1 LIDDKF
7 YAILSVF
14 YIKKNKVQNY
24 INSLHF
30 HNSCRIEGFGEGVG
44 EGSEK
49 SICETLET
57 HKEFKEDFIVFY
69 MENNILSAIQN
80 IVSFRDNN
88 LKSYSSTYLNR
99 INAVGEQLEFYI
111 KDAIAGSFRL
121 PYEEKQESYS
131 KIFSW
136 LGNQNHPPDII
147 IKNGDAFE
155 IKKIESLKSS
165 LALNSSPPK
174 DKLLSNDIRITADC
188 KKCDG
193 GNWKEK
199 DLFYVI
205 GNAKGGIV
213 NYLFFVQGTC
223 YAAEHKVYEKVHE
236 PVKKEIN
243 SILDSLGLEKGE
255 TVELGKIKR
264 VDPLGITELR
274 IRGMWSI
281 ENPVNV
287 FKDLCKIEENKFH
300 LFAIL
305 RKEKYLS
312 YPKEDIKEI
321 ESNKNIFVKDVKI
334 KDPNNPAKLIEAK
347 LITFVIK

>member
-1 LIDDKF
+1 M
-7 YAILSVF
+7 V
-14 YIKKNKVQNY
+14 
-24 INSLHF
+24 
-30 HNSCRIEGFGEGVG
+30 
-44 EGSEK
+44 
-49 SICETLET
+49 
-57 HKEFKEDFIVFY
+57 
-69 MENNILSAIQN
+69 NNILRAILN
-80 IVSFRDNN
+80 ITSYKNNN
-88 LKSYSSTYLNR
+88 LKSYASTYLNR

-111 KDAIAGSFRL
+111 KDAIASSFKL
-121 PYEEKQESYS
+121 SQNKKEEEYS
-131 KIFSW
+131 KVFSW

-155 IKKIESLKSS
+155 IKKIESLKSA

-174 DKLLSNDIRITADC
+174 NKLLADDIRITADC

-199 DLFYVI
+199 ELFYVI

-213 NYLFFVQGTC
+213 NYLFFVHGTC

-236 PVKKEIN
+236 PIKKEVD
-243 SILDSLGLEKGE
+243 SVLDSLGLEKGE
-255 TVELGKIKR
+255 TVELGKVKR

-281 ENPVNV
+281 ENPINV
-287 FKDLCKIEENKFH
+287 FKYLCKLEENKFH

-305 RKEKYLS
+305 RKEKYLA
-312 YPKEDIKEI
+312 YPKEDIKEM
-321 ESNKNIFVKDVKI
+321 ESNKEISVKDVKI
-334 KDPNNPAKLIEAK
+334 KDPNNPAKLVEAK

>member
-1 LIDDKF
+1 M
-7 YAILSVF
+7 A
-14 YIKKNKVQNY
+14 
-24 INSLHF
+24 
-30 HNSCRIEGFGEGVG
+30 
-44 EGSEK
+44 
-49 SICETLET
+49 
-57 HKEFKEDFIVFY
+57 
-69 MENNILSAIQN
+69 NNILRAILN
-80 IVSFRDNN
+80 ISSYRNN
-88 LKSYSSTYLNR
+88 DLKNYASTSLNR

-111 KDAIAGSFRL
+111 KDAITSSFKL
-121 PYEEKQESYS
+121 PYEKKQESYS
-131 KIFSW
+131 KVFSW

-155 IKKIESLKSS
+155 IKKIESSKSS

-174 DKLLSNDIRITADC
+174 DKLLSNDLRITADC
-188 KKCDG
+188 KKSDG

-205 GNAKGGIV
+205 GNANKGIV

-223 YAAEHKVYEKVHE
+223 YAAEHKVYEKIHE
-236 PVKKEIN
+236 PIKKEI
-243 SILDSLGLEKGE
+243 SSVLDSLGLEKGE
-255 TVELGKIKR
+255 TVELGKVRR

-281 ENPVNV
+281 ENPINV
-287 FKDLCKIEENKFH
+287 FKNLCKIEGNKFH

-321 ESNKNIFVKDVKI
+321 ESNKNISVKDVKI

-347 LITFVIK
+347 LITFIIK